1 MVTINPKWSR
11 ILLTGAGGQVGWELR
26 RTLSSLGEVHAL
38 TRKDLDLTDLTAV
51 RQAVRALRPALIVNS
66 AAYTAVDKA
75 EDERDLAMVVNG
87 VAPGVLAEEGQ
98 RIGSAIVHYSTDY
111 VFGGSGDAPWKEA
124 DSVGPLNVYG
134 ETKLAGERAIADI
147 GVAYLILRTQWVYG
161 LHGRNFV
168 RTMLRRGSQDE
179 ELSVVDDQIGAP
191 TSARVIA
198 EITGQILAQGRGD
211 WADMIEERG
220 GVCNLACGGY
230 TSWRGFAEAIFG
242 LAKEAGARLAVRSV
256 RPIFTAE
263 YPTPA
268 RRPLNS
274 RMDLGRLRDRF
285 DLAPPRWDLALR
297 HHIEAVFME
306 GAPIERTLS
315 QPSA

>member
-1 MVTINPKWSR
+1 MVATHPKSRR

-26 RTLSSLGEVHAL
+26 RTLSTLGEVYAL
-38 TRKDLDLTDLTAV
+38 YTKDLDLTDFTAI
-51 RQAVRALRPALIVNS
+51 RDTVRALGPALIVNS

-87 VAPGVLAEEGQ
+87 VAPGVLAEEAR
-98 RIGSAIVHYSTDY
+98 RIGSAFVHYSTDY
-111 VFGGSGDAPWKEA
+111 VFDGSGDAPWKED
-124 DSVGPLNVYG
+124 DSIGPLNVYG
-134 ETKLAGERAIADI
+134 ETKLAGERAISEV
-147 GVAYLILRTQWVYG
+147 GVACLILRTQWVYG

-168 RTMLRRGSQDE
+168 KSMLRLGNQHE
-179 ELSVVDDQIGAP
+179 ELSVVDDQVGAP

-198 EITGQILAQGRGD
+198 DITGQILAQGRGE
-211 WADMIEERG
+211 WAALLEERG
-220 GVCNLACGGY
+220 GVCNLVCGGY

-242 LAKEAGARLAVRSV
+242 FAKEAGADLAVKSV
-256 RPIFTAE
+256 RPIPTAD

-285 DLAPPRWDLALR
+285 GLAPPRWDLALR
-297 HHIEAVFME
+297 HHIEAVCTE
-306 GAPIERTLS
+306 RAPTGLTLS
-315 QPSA
+315 HSSG